1 MYSIVKNRSTVAGPG
16 VVLMSFNIHEVLMR
30 RVPRWRQ
37 GWWGISGLIYDKRE
51 RSRMPYQLI
60 NSVTGQVQRASR
72 LQLTAIHREAAK
84 KKSPACALP
93 QDLEMP
99 EKRLQPPVSVAA

>member
-1 MYSIVKNRSTVAGPG
+1 
-16 VVLMSFNIHEVLMR
+16 
-30 RVPRWRQ
+30 
-37 GWWGISGLIYDKRE
+37 
-51 RSRMPYQLI
+51 MPYQLI

-99 EKRLQPPVSVAA
+99 EKRLQPPVSVAAWYHKLRLFLLLVAIALHVDRPTR

>member
-1 MYSIVKNRSTVAGPG
+1 
-16 VVLMSFNIHEVLMR
+16 
-30 RVPRWRQ
+30 
-37 GWWGISGLIYDKRE
+37 
-51 RSRMPYQLI
+51 MPYQLI

-93 QDLEMP
+93 PALGNAGE
-99 EKRLQPPVSVAA
+99 RLQPPVSVAARCQQLRPL

>member
-1 MYSIVKNRSTVAGPG
+1 
-16 VVLMSFNIHEVLMR
+16 MR

>member
-1 MYSIVKNRSTVAGPG
+1 
-16 VVLMSFNIHEVLMR
+16 MR

-37 GWWGISGLIYDKRE
+37 GRGISGLIYDKRE

-84 KKSPACALP
+84 KKSAACALP
-93 QDLEMP
+93 PALGNAGEA
-99 EKRLQPPVSVAA
+99 LAASSFRRSALL